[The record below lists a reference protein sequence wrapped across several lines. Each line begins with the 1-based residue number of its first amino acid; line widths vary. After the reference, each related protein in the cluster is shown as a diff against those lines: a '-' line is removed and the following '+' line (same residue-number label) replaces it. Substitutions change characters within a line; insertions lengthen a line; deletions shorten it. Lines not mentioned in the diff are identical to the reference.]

1 MIVVST
7 FDVGGNGVLF
17 VVTKFDTKCN
27 EPLCVSV
34 ESRLFGGSLITLV
47 DRRNYSDEYTK
58 RRY

>member
-27 EPLCVSV
+27 EPLCFPNIRGYLAVH
-34 ESRLFGGSLITLV
+34 
-47 DRRNYSDEYTK
+47 K
-58 RRY
+58 